1 MSRFLVLI
9 IATVVIA
16 CIDFAQ
22 DSYAIPQGPCGV
34 EQYNMTY
41 YERQVNS
48 AQTRLL
54 RQQDAYANLQDRVD
68 ARTLSLQLQVD
79 QAQAWRQSAAGMGLG
94 NTVGCTIRTVL
105 WGRGGWGR
113 GGYCYAGSIS
123 YIINA
128 RARANS
134 YYTRAVRSLTSYQ
147 NSSAMQLAR
156 SRDRVA
162 QYQLQYDAA
171 VVNYQASQQAYLA
184 CVDQSKQSA

>member
-9 IATVVIA
+9 IATVVFA

-22 DSYAIPQGPCGV
+22 DSYAITQGPCGV

-54 RQQDAYANLQDRVD
+54 RQQGAYANLQDRVD

-105 WGRGGWGR
+105 WGRGG
-113 GGYCYAGSIS
+113 YCYAGSIS
-123 YIINA
+123 YIINM

-134 YYTRAVRSLTSYQ
+134 NLTRAVRSLTSYQ